1 VTSPT
6 PSSSAAEPAPPG
18 ASIPEPA
25 TRDDGPA
32 SDGASASR
40 ARDAAHDL
48 GAHEPRPD
56 ATSVADDGLA
66 PAGPAF
72 ADQSQPGFRSA
83 MDLAARRLGGMVLWA
98 NDEFFGPKE
107 ALLDPAAPV
116 YDVDAYYDRGK
127 VMDGWETRRRRTEG
141 HDTAVVRLG
150 IAGIVEALVVDTT
163 HFRGNAPAACFLEG
177 AVTDGAAPDASTTWF
192 PLLDT
197 TAIRPHERQVLH
209 VGATTRVT
217 HVRFGIVPDG
227 GVARL
232 RVLGCPL
239 VDLHAVA
246 DPHGRLDLAA
256 AINGGRAIGCSD
268 EFFSSPH
275 NLIMVGDSRDMAD
288 GWETRRRR
296 GPGEDW
302 AVLELAATGH
312 IDRLELDTTHFKG
325 NHPHRVVI
333 DGVHAPGAG
342 LADIDDRAWTTLVEP
357 SPTEP
362 HARHLFSVD
371 ATDPVS
377 HLRLRVQPDGGVA
390 RLRAFGTIDD
400 DGWRR
405 HGVTMLDAAST
416 ATAHAH
422 LLDCCGSQR
431 FVEGMLARRPF
442 GSLDALLRAAEEV
455 WSGVGPQ
462 DHLEAF
468 GAHPRIGERSASA
481 ASQREQAGVDA
492 AEQQVLDA
500 LAAGNRAY
508 EERFGHVF
516 LIRAA
521 GRDARQ
527 MLDALEERL
536 TNDADTERR
545 IAAEQQGEITRLRL
559 EHLVR
564 HGVSH

>member
-1 VTSPT
+1 MTSPT
-6 PSSSAAEPAPPG
+6 QP
-18 ASIPEPA
+18 
-25 TRDDGPA
+25 
-32 SDGASASR
+32 R

-48 GAHEPRPD
+48 GAHEPAPGAV
-56 ATSVADDGLA
+56 ATSSDALA

-72 ADQSQPGFRSA
+72 ADQSQPGFRAA
-83 MDLAARRLGGMVLWA
+83 MDLAARRLGGMVLAA

-107 ALLDPAAPV
+107 ALLDPSPPV

-127 VMDGWETRRRRTEG
+127 VMDGWETRRRRDEG
-141 HDTAVVRLG
+141 VDTAVIRLG
-150 IAGIVEALVVDTT
+150 VAGLVEALVVDTT

-177 AVTDGAAPDASTTWF
+177 ASTDGGAPDGDTDWF

-197 TAIRPHERQVLH
+197 TAIRPHDRQVLDID
-209 VGATTRVT
+209 ATTRVT

-239 VDLHAVA
+239 VDLHAAA

-256 AINGGRAIGCSD
+256 AVNGGRAIGCSD

-302 AVLELAATGH
+302 AVLELAATGR

-333 DGVHAPGAG
+333 DGIHAPGAS
-342 LADIDDRAWTTLVEP
+342 LSTLDDAAWTTLVEP
-357 SPTEP
+357 APTEP
-362 HARHLFSVD
+362 HARHLFTVD
-371 ATDPVS
+371 APDPVS

-405 HGVTMLDAAST
+405 HGVTMLDAAPTTT
-416 ATAHAH
+416 ARAH
-422 LLDCCGSQR
+422 LLGCCGSER
-431 FVEGMLARRPF
+431 FVDGMLARRPF
-442 GSLDALLRAAEEV
+442 GSLDGLLAAADEV
-455 WSGVGPQ
+455 WSGLGSA

-468 GAHPRIGERSASA
+468 AAHPRIGERSTSA
-481 ASQREQAGVDA
+481 ASRREQAGVDGTD
-492 AEQQVLDA
+492 QRVLDA
-500 LAAGNRAY
+500 LDDGNRIY

-521 GRDARQ
+521 GRSAEQ
-527 MLDALEERL
+527 MLAALEERL
-536 TNDADTERR
+536 GNDPDTERR

-564 HGVSH
+564 HGVRH